1 MLPQLSVTNYPARCL
16 YTLGLCLAPTFPAHA
31 GDETTLILIIS
42 ASIILLFAVIFIPTY
57 VAFKREHPNRWL
69 IFIFN
74 IAFGGTII
82 GWFIALIWA
91 LHYAHKSA
99 SGSNGGESGLNI
111 FINDTRKV
119 RLEPPMHT
127 ATSNNSTQTQEN
139 KSNDRELLQRLKTM
153 LLKDIITRREYDLL
167 KQTIIDRYLMSSDMD
182 KN

>member
-1 MLPQLSVTNYPARCL
+1 MRLQLSTSHYPCL
-16 YTLGLCLAPTFPAHA
+16 CLFAAGLCLAPTLPAYA

-42 ASIILLFAVIFIPTY
+42 ASIILLFVVIFIPTY
-57 VAFKREHPNRWL
+57 IAFKREHPNRWL

-91 LHYAHKSA
+91 LHYAHKST

-119 RLEPPMHT
+119 RLDPPMHT
-127 ATSNNSTQTQEN
+127 ATSNNSTQAREN
-139 KSNDRELLQRLKTM
+139 KSNDTELLQRLKTM

-167 KQTIIDRYLMSSDMD
+167 KQPIIDRYLMSSDMD
-182 KN
+182 SN